1 MTQEE
6 KIKDLEQ
13 RVAIIGK
20 SNSALC
26 KELEHFKRVAAGQKG
41 RMQQLSKDVQKWKAY
56 GKEADEL
63 NEKRIAKIDE
73 QTKIIEGLNSQVKQ
87 LSDVS
92 KEQSEKI
99 KKLRE
104 ELVVANANLEYYKE
118 LPWYKRIFFKG

>member
-6 KIKDLEQ
+6 KIKDLEE
-13 RVAIIGK
+13 RIAIIDAN
-20 SNSALC
+20 NSALC
-26 KELEHFKRVAAGQKG
+26 SDLEHWKKVAAGLKG
-41 RMQQLSKDVQKWKAY
+41 RNKQLTQDVKKWKAY

-87 LSDVS
+87 LGDVS
-92 KEQSEKI
+92 REQAEKI

-118 LPWYKRIFFKG
+118 LPWYRRIFFKG

>member
-1 MTQEE
+1 MKKNEPNVKPSLEE
-6 KIKDLEQ
+6 EITSL
-13 RVAIIGK
+13 
-20 SNSALC
+20 
-26 KELEHFKRVAAGQKG
+26 KRQLAGSKG
-41 RMQQLSKDVQKWKAY
+41 RNKQLMQDVEKWKAY
-56 GKEADEL
+56 WKEADEI

-118 LPWYKRIFFKG
+118 LPWYRRIFFKG